1 MKKEY
6 ILFIDSGLG
15 GLSTLAET
23 YKIKPGNFIYFA
35 DNKNA
40 PYGNHSKQEIIGF
53 LESII
58 IGVSKKFKLKAVVLA
73 CNTATTSSVKELR
86 LKHKDIDII
95 GTEPA
100 ISLASKLGYK
110 NILCLSTPV
119 TARQNKFRVLRKT
132 LPYSTRVKCHVF
144 NDLAKDIDEL
154 FLQKSISA
162 KFHVQ
167 KNLFKIKKISK
178 NFDCVVLGCTHYCL
192 LKNDI
197 FRMTKIPII
206 DGNAGVSRRVF
217 DIFHDLYS
225 KNCKSRTVKF
235 MFSDSSTALKQKY
248 IKIFEQILAKT

>member
-23 YKIKPGNFIYFA
+23 YKIQPGNFIYFA

-40 PYGNHSKQEIIGF
+40 PYGNHSKQEIIEF

-58 IGVSKKFKLKAVVLA
+58 ADVSKKFKLKAVVLA

-86 LKHKDIDII
+86 LKHEDIDII

-132 LPYSTRVKCHVF
+132 LPNSTRVKCHVF
-144 NDLAKDIDEL
+144 NDLAKNIDEL
-154 FLQKSISA
+154 FLYKSISA
-162 KFHVQ
+162 RFCVQ
-167 KNLFKIKKISK
+167 KKLFEIKKISK

-197 FRMTKIPII
+197 FRMTKLPII
-206 DGNAGVSRRVF
+206 DGNVGVSKRVF
-217 DIFHDLYS
+217 DILCGS
-225 KNCKSRTVKF
+225 NLNNCNSRSLKF
-235 MFSDSSTALKQKY
+235 MFSDGSNELKQKY